1 MNESI
6 FERFLL
12 DLDEIINEDVTLKA
26 SKVRKVLDESN
37 PEHWEVANT
46 HYDEIR
52 ADVEDV
58 KKICLNIK
66 ETERVVTRVKDYVF
80 CKEHVIIT
88 DSIEEKRRLDSDPEI
103 VNAWSRLTEGD
114 FTPTDIE
121 FFKHEQVES
130 ILEKRK
136 SLDYRSAHVET
147 LNLGFKWNPEEA
159 YNGDPGNS

>member
-1 MNESI
+1 MNELI

-12 DLDEIINEDVTLKA
+12 DLDEIINEEVTLKA

-37 PEHWEVANT
+37 DEHWSAADT

-58 KKICLNIK
+58 KRICFNIK
-66 ETERVVTRVKDYVF
+66 EAERVVTRVKDHVF
-80 CKEHVIIT
+80 YKEHVIVT
-88 DSIEEKRRLDSDPEI
+88 DNIEEKRRLDSDPEI

-114 FTPTDIE
+114 FTQTDLD

-136 SLDYRSAHVET
+136 SLDYKSAHIET
-147 LNLGFKWNPEEA
+147 LELGFKWNPEEA
-159 YNGDPGNS
+159 YNGDPGNG